1 MRFRFGLLRGDGT
14 KLENLRQAIAHLAK
28 FIPKAERDLPQV
40 LTASNIMTKAAEQGG
55 PVEFAR
61 IATLLAINRVRSVA
75 QRHEM
80 RTSQGGARP
89 MTDRAVVIQAVEEAQ
104 RILAEYIEPG
114 RRDAVTTVKALF
126 DVLDRREVVAA
137 PNRLK
142 AGYGPYVVK

>member
-1 MRFRFGLLRGDGT
+1 VRFRFGLLQGDGT
-14 KLENLRQAIAHLAK
+14 KLANLRQAIAHLAK